1 MGCERVV
8 VGWGSGVKGWWWCGV
23 GCMVTGGGVGWG
35 VKGWWWCGVGREGVV
50 AGWGGACR
58 PPNSHSFGVRLTLLG
73 QISLSHS
80 NAFISHSSASISHSA
95 WLISHFF
102 HTVSLLRSELG

>member
-35 VKGWWWCGVGREGVV
+35 VKGWWWCGVGHEGVV

-73 QISLSHS
+73 QISLSS
-80 NAFISHSSASISHSA
+80 FLTPVLPFLTPRGLFLTFFI
-95 WLISHFF
+95 L
-102 HTVSLLRSELG
+102 